1 MGQREMTNRPSQ
13 RVTRIRPPQAYALPS
28 RPPESAGEA
37 AQDAYRQTRFLL
49 ANDLDLFAEA
59 MELQLKLV
67 ADANPSTSSK
77 YRTHELAAISALWS
91 RAYAAMADAML
102 LATRG
107 SYSSVLSLVR
117 AAAEQVSAQEG
128 LRAEEMELH
137 HEWLVNTLTPDETHK
152 AFEFHLGRY
161 FAGGVTATDDVL
173 RSVYRPASDLGRPA
187 FGASLLL
194 GGPESSDTRLVVTFA
209 DASFHQGWA
218 EITLG
223 WLIALAARQVRLIVD
238 AEGIFPVS
246 EERRQAYESLQRR
259 VDESL
264 SRRDR
269 CRIEEIAVGYDRRY
283 LVHNFRRGSSGSP
296 KRILL

>member
-1 MGQREMTNRPSQ
+1 VTDRPTQ
-13 RVTRIRPPQAYALPS
+13 RVARVRPPQAYALPP

-37 AQDAYRQTRFLL
+37 AQDAFRQTRFLL
-49 ANDLDLFAEA
+49 SNDLDVFAEA

-67 ADANPSTSSK
+67 DDANPGTSSK
-77 YRTHELAAISALWS
+77 YRTHEMAAISALWS
-91 RAYAAMADAML
+91 RAYAGLADAL
-102 LATRG
+102 LLLTRG
-107 SYSSVLSLVR
+107 SYPSVLPLIRSN
-117 AAAEQVSAQEG
+117 AELISAQEG

-137 HEWLVNTLTPDETHK
+137 HEWLVNTLQPDEAHK

-161 FAGGVTATDDVL
+161 FAGGVTATDNVL

-187 FGASLLL
+187 FGASLLQV
-194 GGPESSDTRLVVTFA
+194 GPESSNTRLVINFA

-218 EITLG
+218 EIMLG
-223 WLIALAARQVRLIVD
+223 WLLALAARQVKVIVD

-246 EERRQAYESLQRR
+246 EERRKAYEALQRR
-259 VDESL
+259 VDDAL

>member
-1 MGQREMTNRPSQ
+1 VTERPKQ
-13 RVTRIRPPQAYALPS
+13 RVARIRPPGSYALPS

-37 AQDAYRQTRFLL
+37 VQDAFRQTRFLL

-67 ADANPSTSSK
+67 DDANPGTSSK
-77 YRTHELAAISALWS
+77 YRTLELAAISALWS
-91 RAYAAMADAML
+91 RAYAALADAML
-102 LATRG
+102 LASRG
-107 SYSSVLSLVR
+107 SYGSVLPLVR
-117 AAAEQVSAQEG
+117 SAAELISAEEG

-137 HEWLVNTLTPDETHK
+137 HEWLANTLQPDEAQK
-152 AFEFHLGRY
+152 AFEVHLGRY

-173 RSVYRPASDLGRPA
+173 RAVYRPAGDLARPA
-187 FGASLLL
+187 FGASLLQV
-194 GGPESSDTRLVVTFA
+194 GPESNDARLAINFA
-209 DASFHQGWA
+209 DESFHQGWA
-218 EITLG
+218 EITVG
-223 WLIALAARQVRLIVD
+223 WLLALAARQVKVIVD

-246 EERRQAYESLQRR
+246 EGRRQAYESLQRR
-259 VDESL
+259 VDEAL
-264 SRRDR
+264 ARRDR

>member
-1 MGQREMTNRPSQ
+1 VTERPKQ
-13 RVTRIRPPQAYALPS
+13 RVARIRPPKAYALPS
-28 RPPESAGEA
+28 RPPEPAGEA

-49 ANDLDLFAEA
+49 GNDLDLFAEA
-59 MELQLKLV
+59 MELQLKL
-67 ADANPSTSSK
+67 ADDANPATSSQ

-91 RAYAAMADAML
+91 RAYAGLADAL
-102 LATRG
+102 LLVTRG
-107 SYSSVLSLVR
+107 SYTSVLPLVR
-117 AAAEQVSAQEG
+117 AAAELIAAQEG

-137 HEWLVNTLTPDETHK
+137 HEWLANTLRPDETHK

-161 FAGGVTATDDVL
+161 FAGGVVAGEDVL
-173 RSVYRPASDLGRPA
+173 RSVYRPASDLARPA
-187 FGASLLL
+187 FGASLLVV
-194 GGPESSDTRLVVTFA
+194 GPESSNTRLALNFA

-223 WLIALAARQVRLIVD
+223 WLLALAARQVKVIVD
-238 AEGIFPVS
+238 ADGIFPVS
-246 EERRQAYESLQRR
+246 EERRTAYESLQRR
-259 VDESL
+259 VDEAL

>member
-1 MGQREMTNRPSQ
+1 VTNQPKQ
-13 RVTRIRPPQAYALPS
+13 RVARVRPPETYALPP

-37 AQDAYRQTRFLL
+37 AGDAFRQTRFLL
-49 ANDLDLFAEA
+49 SNDLDVFAEA

-67 ADANPSTSSK
+67 DDANPGTSSK

-91 RAYAAMADAML
+91 RAYAGLADAML
-102 LATRG
+102 LVTRG
-107 SYSSVLSLVR
+107 SYPSVLPLVR
-117 AAAEQVSAQEG
+117 SNAELISAQEG

-137 HEWLVNTLTPDETHK
+137 HEWLANTLQPDETHK

-187 FGASLLL
+187 FGASLLQV
-194 GGPESSDTRLVVTFA
+194 GPESSNTRLVINFG

-218 EITLG
+218 EITIG
-223 WLIALAARQVRLIVD
+223 WLLALAARQVKVIVD
-238 AEGIFPVS
+238 AEGIFPIS
-246 EERRQAYESLQRR
+246 EERRKAYEALKRR
-259 VDESL
+259 VDDAL

-269 CRIEEIAVGYDRRY
+269 CRIEEIVVGYDRRY
-283 LVHNFRRGSSGSP
+283 LVHNFRRSSSGSP